1 MLGQQRIWD
10 WQSGLQ
16 GVEFHGFRFMTKL
29 FSELRSIL
37 PNEQRKEKLKQILN
51 CQMSPIALSEKNAY
65 IEGFKLGVRMANE
78 ILADAQ

>member
-1 MLGQQRIWD
+1 
-10 WQSGLQ
+10 
-16 GVEFHGFRFMTKL
+16 MTKL

-37 PNEQRKEKLKQILN
+37 PNEQRKEKLKQIEN
-51 CQMSPIALSEKNAY
+51 CQMSLIALSVKNAY